1 MKNHAMLEADDKVR
15 LPMLSKNANKEKQ
28 IEHLVK
34 IWKPISG
41 WKAYTW
47 AAKIRSVLDD
57 ACLQDRLTAE
67 LQLPFYRLT
76 EAIRYKEANLEMY
89 RMRPIVPL
97 TEPNAMDS
105 QSTAYSGGEVPELD
119 HDYLDR
125 LVQSQS
131 SAEF

>member
-1 MKNHAMLEADDKVR
+1 MVPQQNRNFIAGVFDPPVASRIL
-15 LPMLSKNANKEKQ
+15 
-28 IEHLVK
+28 
-34 IWKPISG
+34 
-41 WKAYTW
+41 
-47 AAKIRSVLDD
+47 SVLDD
-57 ACLQDRLTAE
+57 ACLQDCLTAE

-76 EAIRYKEANLEMY
+76 EAIRIEEANLEMY

-97 TEPNAMDS
+97 TEPNATYS
-105 QSTAYSGGEVPELD
+105 QSTAYSGEVHELD

>member
-1 MKNHAMLEADDKVR
+1 MVPQQNRNFIAGVFDPPVASRIL
-15 LPMLSKNANKEKQ
+15 
-28 IEHLVK
+28 
-34 IWKPISG
+34 
-41 WKAYTW
+41 
-47 AAKIRSVLDD
+47 SVLDD
-57 ACLQDRLTAE
+57 ACLQDCLTAE

-76 EAIRYKEANLEMY
+76 EAIRIEEANLEMY
-89 RMRPIVPL
+89 RMRPSVPL